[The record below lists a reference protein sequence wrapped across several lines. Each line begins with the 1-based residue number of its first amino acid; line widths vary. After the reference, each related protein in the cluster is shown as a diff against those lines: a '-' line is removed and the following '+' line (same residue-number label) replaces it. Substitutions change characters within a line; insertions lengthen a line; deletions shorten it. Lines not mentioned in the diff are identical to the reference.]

1 MAGPGA
7 GVRLVLSRM
16 NALRASLGGTM
27 DRIKVGVIGCGN
39 ISAIYFKMMRTQRTS
54 YLTFGAAAT

>member
-1 MAGPGA
+1 
-7 GVRLVLSRM
+7 
-16 NALRASLGGTM
+16 M

-54 YLTFGAAAT
+54 YLSFGAAAT